1 MLISDEEG
9 RPIYLFCTGSP
20 LRSMTRDFE
29 AMAVYAGVGVG
40 RIKAV
45 EPEQLGRPSSRDQR

>member
-20 LRSMTRDFE
+20 LRSMTRDFK
-29 AMAVYAGVGVG
+29 AMAGYAGVGVG

-45 EPEQLGRPSSRDQR
+45 EPEQLG